1 MKHML
6 RLTVFVSGRGS
17 NLQAIHTAVSQRR
30 LHAEIVGV
38 VSNRSASPALEFA
51 HTQRISRLSLE
62 DMETQQQGDEIL
74 AFLEQ
79 TRTDFIALAGY
90 MKLIPSEVVAA
101 FRHRITNIHPALLP
115 SFGGKGMY
123 GRHVHEAVLSSGVKV
138 SGATVHLV
146 DEEYDRGPIVMQ
158 RCVPVLDD
166 DTPESLATRVLAV
179 EHAMYP
185 EALQLF
191 AEKRVELRGNRIIT
205 RSLRIL

>member
-1 MKHML
+1 ML

-90 MKLIPSEVVAA
+90 MKLIPSEVVAV